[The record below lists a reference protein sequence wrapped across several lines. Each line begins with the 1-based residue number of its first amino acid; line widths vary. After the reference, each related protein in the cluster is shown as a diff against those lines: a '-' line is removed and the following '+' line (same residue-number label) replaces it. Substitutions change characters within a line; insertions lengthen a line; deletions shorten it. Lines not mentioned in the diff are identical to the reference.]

1 VTEERKVALTS
12 DPAPQTDEVSFLRRW
27 SDRKTLVKEPTAPPT
42 LEPVA
47 DSPVTEL
54 TDADMPPL
62 EALDEKSDY
71 SGFFSPKVSEALRRQ
86 ALRKLFHT
94 PAFNITDGL
103 NDYDEDYTSFATLGS
118 VVTQEMRHRMEVEA
132 KRMAESMRDKA
143 VPAAAG
149 QESVAVTAATDETTM
164 GELESETEQEALSIT
179 EGESE
184 PNEQSGGDR
193 TEYRS

>member
-1 VTEERKVALTS
+1 MTEERKVATIR
-12 DPAPQTDEVSFLRRW
+12 DPTPQSSEAPFLRRW
-27 SDRKTLVKEPTAPPT
+27 SERKVRAKEANLPAVTEPATEAPIK
-42 LEPVA
+42 
-47 DSPVTEL
+47 EL

-62 EALDEKSDY
+62 ETLDEKSDY
-71 SGFFSPKVSEALRRQ
+71 SGFFTPKVSEALRRQ

-103 NDYDEDYTSFATLGS
+103 NDYDEDYTSFAALGS
-118 VVTQEMRHRMEVEA
+118 IVTQEMRHRMEVEA
-132 KRMAESMRDKA
+132 KRAAQAMQDEFE
-143 VPAAAG
+143 PAATG
-149 QESVAVTAATDETTM
+149 QESVAGTAVAETTM
-164 GELESETEQEALSIT
+164 GDLESETGREALSIT